1 MKVYTLENHQFI
13 KAPLKNVFD
22 FFSKPENLKEI
33 TPSKLNFKI
42 LTPTP
47 ISMKEGTMIDYTIEL
62 FGIPLHW
69 RTLITKFDPPN
80 QFIDEQLKGPY
91 LFWHHTHTFIE
102 KDGGVEMS
110 DKVLY
115 TIPMG
120 FFGRFLHF
128 IWIKNDLKKIF
139 SHREKVIDKIL
150 ANNG

>member
-47 ISMKEGTMIDYTIEL
+47 ISMKEGTLIDYTIKL
-62 FGIPLHW
+62 IGIPLHW

-80 QFIDEQLKGPY
+80 QFIDEQLKVLCNGGKRVMAMIPLGDGKKY
-91 LFWHHTHTFIE
+91 IIDSYELDKGIYDFW
-102 KDGGVEMS
+102 
-110 DKVLY
+110 
-115 TIPMG
+115 
-120 FFGRFLHF
+120 
-128 IWIKNDLKKIF
+128 KNK
-139 SHREKVIDKIL
+139 
-150 ANNG
+150 